1 LLRDLYDWI
10 MRMAA
15 HRQAPWV
22 LAVVSFAESSFF
34 PIPPDPMLAAMAI
47 AKPKRAWVFAAICS
61 VASVAGGY
69 LGYAIG
75 YFLIETIGKWVIDL
89 YGLQS
94 GFAQFRHWYDEWG
107 VWVIL
112 VKGLLPIPYKIVTI
126 TSGAVQFDILAF
138 GITSLITRAG
148 RFFLV
153 AALFK
158 VFGPSIQHFV
168 EKHLTLVTTALAV
181 LLVGGFVALKYL

>member
-1 LLRDLYDWI
+1 

-47 AKPKRAWVFAAICS
+47 ANPKRAWAFAAICS

-75 YFLIETIGKWVIDL
+75 YFLIETIGKWVIEL

-94 GFAQFRHWYDEWG
+94 GFARFQHWYDEWG

-126 TSGAVQFDILAF
+126 TSGAVQFDLLAF

-158 VFGPSIQHFV
+158 IFGPSIQNFV